1 MKLDLTFGS
10 LENIQ
15 EIEYEVKRLLA
26 TKFNMNEVH
35 TYLWYK
41 TAMLEKLNI
50 TKDNIRLLGKSNDNT
65 LRDDLGLSLIDVVKT
80 NLKTYSNVNV
90 FEIGTEFI
98 DGENKRSLA
107 FALADNYKNLEKM
120 FYQAK
125 LVLQTLFKI
134 VYNKNVTF
142 VKSSSYDYYDKL
154 LTFDCIL
161 DNDVVG
167 SIKVVNS
174 NISAKIAKK
183 KSIVIG
189 TIDFDKFVTLQKNDY
204 IYEPISK
211 YPSVTLDYTILMDK
225 SNKYEY
231 LNSILN
237 EFKSPIIK
245 ERLFIDKY
253 DGEIENKYT
262 IRYIVGSNEK
272 TLTNEELQDFKN
284 KFIEHIKKNGLNIIE

>member
-1 MKLDLTFGS
+1 
-10 LENIQ
+10 
-15 EIEYEVKRLLA
+15 
-26 TKFNMNEVH
+26 MNEVH

-134 VYNKNVTF
+134 VYNKNVNF
-142 VKSSSYDYYDKL
+142 VKSSSYDYYDKS

-167 SIKVVNS
+167 SIRVVNS

-189 TIDFDKFVTLQKNDY
+189 AIDFDKFVTLQKNDY

-225 SNKYEY
+225 NNKYEY

-262 IRYIVGSNEK
+262 IRYIIGSNEK

>member
-98 DGENKRSLA
+98 DGENRRSLA

-134 VYNKNVTF
+134 VYNKNVNF
-142 VKSSSYDYYDKL
+142 VKSSSYDYYDKS

-167 SIKVVNS
+167 SVRVVNS

-189 TIDFDKFVTLQKNDY
+189 TIDFDKFVTLQKNNY

-225 SNKYEY
+225 NNKYEY

-262 IRYIVGSNEK
+262 IRYIIGSNEK